1 MEILKRVLIF
11 GFLIFPTVAFAA
23 NRITGEFAG
32 CVTRDDLDQFIQ
44 AVAAKNDGQI
54 KAMLASEC
62 APVKGREYTMLEQD
76 GDASKIRIYTP
87 NGGTVDLF
95 VPAAATE

>member
-11 GFLIFPTVAFAA
+11 VFLIFPTAVLAS

-32 CVTRDDLDQFIQ
+32 CVTQDDLDQFIQ
-44 AVAAKNDGQI
+44 AVATKNDGQI

-95 VPAAATE
+95 VPAAATD

>member
-1 MEILKRVLIF
+1 MGIPGRFAVF
-11 GFLIFPTVAFAA
+11 VFLIFPTVAFAS

-44 AVAAKNDGQI
+44 AVATKNDGQI